1 MAVAIGTQNAE
12 MAKLILE
19 ERVEPRDSATF
30 LAQEMLKVHCFETDI
45 KTRRLQLAIE
55 EALANIE
62 IDTSD
67 VLDDSAKSVDF
78 E

>member
-19 ERVEPRDSATF
+19 ARVEPRDRVTF
-30 LAQEMLKVHCFETDI
+30 LAQEMLKVPCLETDI
-45 KTRRLQLAIE
+45 KTKRLQLAIG
-55 EALANIE
+55 EALANME
-62 IDTSD
+62 ITTSD
-67 VLDDSAKSVDF
+67 VFVDGARTVDL

>member
-1 MAVAIGTQNAE
+1 MAIAIGTQNAE

-30 LAQEMLKVHCFETDI
+30 LAQEMLKVHSSQKDF
-45 KTRRLQLAIE
+45 KTKRLQLAIE

-62 IDTSD
+62 IATSD